1 MEIIKKQ
8 IYLDPYISRHGSFIP
23 YIVKDVEKQT
33 PLTMGY
39 SYIDVTTFSEYG
51 NWGCYPYDIDIDK
64 CQKFQSYNL
73 SDVSPSGLKKY
84 FISNRVSFKELAD
97 KFSLLRKIVSDTKFY
112 KTILKNGNIVWVEI
126 DLNLTEKLNY
136 EILDKFPT
144 VYVEG
149 YICGVYADNSF
160 KENGGKNMFL
170 FLMKAMGIFVVNPL
184 YIADD
189 NGIPETMYYASIG
202 SYLKKMDKLKNS
214 EKCCIM
220 HDYEFW
226 GGDLFYNYLASKR
239 SEIKGEINYWFVALY
254 RDSNE
259 IPSPNLH
266 MSIGLNE
273 ECLNVGNYIAVP
285 NTDSGIKLESNN
297 RYLVRTLEKESQL
310 KTLRRTKISYYDEK
324 NSNDKWETKE
334 WDMILDEGDVNEQGI
349 AENYEITQPYVVGYP
364 KNLHQVGVSNTYYG
378 DMIYQ
383 MDFLKEYSYN
393 IDTVKATCTF
403 DMNDNL
409 IPDSGYPYANAE
421 EFLNAQHKSEYLP
434 EYTGKVTGS
443 TDEEYDVW
451 DDTDKAKSEGLNEFS
466 HTYNCNR
473 TELYGEDENGNI
485 IQTGYTLTYSATLY
499 DFKESEGYVHIYYV
513 IGGKLKLDNGEWKY
527 VDKTTNSNSEIDIK
541 TFILNPYTFKGN
553 IDDYMF
559 IKDKLNDLVSTPTKY
574 ESDGIFYK
582 GELTE
587 FGSEKYP
594 DSETEETW
602 VYKVNFRYD
611 ETSVDNNGK
620 KVAVNSYYVGDF
632 MIVNSKFSRFHF
644 NMQQIGDNNFT
655 GVRYY
660 EKKRWRQ
667 KDFSTDD
674 NIKIEMLFDDV
685 VNILQDANIVKNLE
699 NVELVEYTNMDDNV
713 EGYFISNET
722 LDRTYSSN
730 LLLMNDYDFG
740 KMEMIVENSAD
751 VIIDRGYVSTF
762 ELHYKLSEINTM
774 EDMEN
779 YGNNFFGL

>member
-33 PLTMGY
+33 PLTMSY
-39 SYIDVTTFSEYG
+39 SYIDVTTFSEHG

-64 CQKFQSYNL
+64 CQNFQSYNL
-73 SDVSPSGLKKY
+73 SDVSPSKLKKY
-84 FISNRVSFKELAD
+84 FTSNRVSFKELAD

-126 DLNLTEKLNY
+126 DLNFTEKLNPNY
-136 EILDKFPT
+136 EILDEFPT
-144 VYVEG
+144 VNVEG

-160 KENGGKNMFL
+160 NENGGIDMFL

-184 YIADD
+184 YITDD
-189 NGIPETMYYASIG
+189 NGIPDTMYYASIG

-214 EKCCIM
+214 EKCCVM
-220 HDYEFW
+220 HNYEFW
-226 GGDLFYNYLASKR
+226 GGDLFYNYLANKR
-239 SEIKGEINYWFVALY
+239 SEIKREINYWFAALY
-254 RDSNE
+254 RDNNE

-266 MSIGLNE
+266 MSVGLNE
-273 ECLNVGNYIAVP
+273 ECLNIGNYMAVP
-285 NTDSGIKLESNN
+285 DTDSGIKLESNN
-297 RYLVRTLEKESQL
+297 RGYFVRVLEKESQL
-310 KTLRRTKISYYDEK
+310 KTLRRTKISYYDEQD
-324 NSNDKWETKE
+324 SNDKWETKE

-364 KNLHQVGVSNTYYG
+364 KNLHQVGVSDTYYG

-383 MDFLKEYSYN
+383 MDFLKEY
-393 IDTVKATCTF
+393 
-403 DMNDNL
+403 
-409 IPDSGYPYANAE
+409 
-421 EFLNAQHKSEYLP
+421 
-434 EYTGKVTGS
+434 
-443 TDEEYDVW
+443 
-451 DDTDKAKSEGLNEFS
+451 
-466 HTYNCNR
+466 
-473 TELYGEDENGNI
+473 
-485 IQTGYTLTYSATLY
+485 
-499 DFKESEGYVHIYYV
+499 VHIYYV
-513 IGGKLKLDNGEWKY
+513 IGGELKRDNGEWKY
-527 VDKTTNSNSEIDIK
+527 VDKTTNSKSKIDIK
-541 TFILNPYTFKGN
+541 TFILNPNTFKGN

-559 IKDKLNDLVSTPTKY
+559 IKDELNDLVTDSKKKKEY

-594 DSETEETW
+594 DNETKETW
-602 VYKVNFRYD
+602 VYKVNFRHD
-611 ETSVDNNGK
+611 EISVDDNGK
-620 KVAVNSYYVGDF
+620 TVVEDSYYIGDF
-632 MIVNSKFSRFHF
+632 IIVKSKISRFHF
-644 NMQQIGDNNFT
+644 NMQQIGGKNFS
-655 GVRYY
+655 GVRYH
-660 EKKRWRQ
+660 EKKRWVQ

-674 NIKIEMLFDDV
+674 NIKIEMLFDDGV
-685 VNILQDANIVKNLE
+685 VNILQDANIVKNLD
-699 NVELVEYTNMDDNV
+699 NVKCVEYTNMDDNV

>member
-84 FISNRVSFKELAD
+84 FTSNRVSFKELAD

-239 SEIKGEINYWFVALY
+239 SEIKSEINYWFVALY

-285 NTDSGIKLESNN
+285 NTDSGIRLESNN

-310 KTLRRTKISYYDEK
+310 KTLRRTKISYYDVK
-324 NSNDKWETKE
+324 NPENGKWETKE
-334 WDMILDEGDVNEQGI
+334 FPMILDERNVNEQNI
-349 AENYEITQPYVVGYP
+349 AENYEITQPYIVGYP
-364 KNLHQVGVSNTYYG
+364 KNLHQVGVTNTYYG

-393 IDTVKATCTF
+393 SDGVSSQCTF
-403 DMNDNL
+403 DMDGNV
-409 IPDSGYPYANAE
+409 ISGKSYDNAE
-421 EFLNAQHKSEYLP
+421 EFLTDKGKSDYLP

-451 DDTDKAKSEGLNEFS
+451 DDTDKAKNEGLNEFS
-466 HTYNCNR
+466 HKYSYHDTP
-473 TELYGEDENGNI
+473 LYGEDENGER
-485 IQTGYTLTYSATLY
+485 IQTGYTRTYSATLY
-499 DFKESEGYVHIYYV
+499 DFKESVGYVHIYYV
-513 IGGKLKLDNGEWKY
+513 IGGKLKRDNGEWKY

-559 IKDKLNDLVSTPTKY
+559 IKDKLNDLVTDPKKY

-699 NVELVEYTNMDDNV
+699 NVELVDYTNMDDNV

>member
-23 YIVKDVEKQT
+23 YIVKDVEKQS

-73 SDVSPSGLKKY
+73 SDVSPSGLRKY
-84 FISNRVSFKELAD
+84 FTSNRVSFKELAD

-149 YICGVYADNSF
+149 YICGIYADNSF

-285 NTDSGIKLESNN
+285 DTDSGIKLESNN
-297 RYLVRTLEKESQL
+297 RYLVRALEKESQL
-310 KTLRRTKISYYDEK
+310 KTLRRTKISYYDVK
-324 NSNDKWETKE
+324 NPKNGKWETKE
-334 WDMILDEGDVNEQGI
+334 FPMILDERNVNELNI

-383 MDFLKEYSYN
+383 MD
-393 IDTVKATCTF
+393 
-403 DMNDNL
+403 
-409 IPDSGYPYANAE
+409 
-421 EFLNAQHKSEYLP
+421 YL
-434 EYTGKVTGS
+434 S
-443 TDEEYDVW
+443 D
-451 DDTDKAKSEGLNEFS
+451 
-466 HTYNCNR
+466 
-473 TELYGEDENGNI
+473 
-485 IQTGYTLTYSATLY
+485 
-499 DFKESEGYVHIYYV
+499 GYVHIYYV
-513 IGGKLKLDNGEWKY
+513 IGGKLKYDNGEWKY
-527 VDKTTNSNSEIDIK
+527 ADKTTNSNSEIDIR
-541 TFILNPYTFKGN
+541 TFILSPYTFKGN

-559 IKDKLNDLVSTPTKY
+559 IKDKLNDLVANLINY

-594 DSETEETW
+594 DSETEEIW

-611 ETSVDNNGK
+611 ETTVDNNGK
-620 KVAVNSYYVGDF
+620 KVAVDSYYVGDF
-632 MIVNSKFSRFHF
+632 IIVNSNFLCFHF
-644 NMQQIGDNNFT
+644 NMQQIRDNNFT

-660 EKKRWRQ
+660 EKKKWTQ
-667 KDFSTDD
+667 KDFSTDE

-685 VNILQDANIVKNLE
+685 VNILEDANIVENLE
-699 NVELVEYTNMDDNV
+699 NVELVEYTNMDNNV
-713 EGYFISNET
+713 EGYFVSNET